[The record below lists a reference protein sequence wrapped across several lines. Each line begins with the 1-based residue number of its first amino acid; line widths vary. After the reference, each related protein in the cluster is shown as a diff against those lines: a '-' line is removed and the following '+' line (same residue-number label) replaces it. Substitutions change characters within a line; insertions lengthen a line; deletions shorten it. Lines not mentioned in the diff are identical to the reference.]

1 MMGHAAADCKGGVM
15 KDAEN
20 GRQSAIDVA
29 RALGLLLVYYGH
41 FVEQIMYLKNPAAAV
56 HYKWIYSFHMILFFI
71 LSGWVKGARPGTL
84 PVRKFVQS
92 TLASRIAPYLF
103 FSILLAALSLV
114 FTGWFPMLDLSS
126 AQGYFQAAVSTG
138 LGFPLFDVPL
148 WFVACLVSVECLHR
162 LVQTYLDSKMR
173 IIAVAVVC
181 YVGGYLLNERYFFFG
196 QNMSFWL
203 LHEVPVVYAF
213 YLVGVLLGRGGLP
226 GRISPAAGV
235 AIFALALA
243 AVHFTYDL
251 NQGPFRYLQAVI
263 ILLSGHGHFLWF
275 PFTALAGSVMILVLG
290 QVLHN
295 VSLLAFLGRNAIIL
309 LGLNG
314 VFYHFVN
321 PPVAAWSVANLP
333 PDGWSVFFLSTLVTL
348 ASFGLSLPVIH
359 GLNVALPQLVGKP
372 RTAGRFFGPLIKG

>member
-1 MMGHAAADCKGGVM
+1 MKG
-15 KDAEN
+15 AEN

-71 LSGWVKGARPGTL
+71 LSGWVKGARPSV
-84 PVRKFVQS
+84 PPIKKFVQS
-92 TLASRIAPYLF
+92 TLASRIVPYLF
-103 FSILLAALSLV
+103 FSIMLAALSLV
-114 FTGWFPMLDLSS
+114 FTGWFPMLDLSG
-126 AQGYFQAAVSTG
+126 ADGYFKAAVSTAM
-138 LGFPLFDVPL
+138 GFPLFNVPL

-162 LVQTYLDSKMR
+162 LLQPYLESATR
-173 IIAVAVVC
+173 IMVVAVAC
-181 YVGGYLLNERYFFFG
+181 YVGGFALNEQFFFFG

-213 YLVGVLLGRGGLP
+213 YLVGVLLGRSGFP
-226 GRISPAAGV
+226 GRAPVAVAAV
-235 AIFALALA
+235 IFVVALA

-275 PFTALAGSVMILVLG
+275 PFTALAGSVMIMALG
-290 QVLHN
+290 RVLHN
-295 VSLLAFLGRNAIIL
+295 VSLLAFFGRNAIIL

-321 PPVAAWSVANLP
+321 APVAAWSVANLP
-333 PDGWSVFFLSTLVTL
+333 PDGWSVFLVSALVTL
-348 ASFGLSLPVIH
+348 MSFGLSLPVIL
-359 GLNVALPQLVGKP
+359 GLNSALPQLVGKP

>member
-1 MMGHAAADCKGGVM
+1 M

-20 GRQSAIDVA
+20 GRQAAIDVA

-71 LSGWVKGARPGTL
+71 LSGWVKGARPSA
-84 PVRKFVQS
+84 PPAMKFVQS
-92 TLASRIAPYLF
+92 TLASRIVPYLF
-103 FSILLAALSLV
+103 FSIVLAALSLV
-114 FTGWFPMLDLSS
+114 LTGWFPMLDLSS
-126 AQGYFQAAVSTG
+126 AQGYFQAAVSTVM
-138 LGFPLFDVPL
+138 GFPLFNVPL

-162 LVQTYLDSKMR
+162 LLQAYLDSTVR

-181 YVGGYLLNERYFFFG
+181 YIGGYLLNEHYFFFG

-226 GRISPAAGV
+226 GCISPAAGV
-235 AIFALALA
+235 AIFALALV

-275 PFTALAGSVMILVLG
+275 PFTALAGSVMILALG
-290 QVLHN
+290 RVLHN
-295 VSLLAFLGRNAIIL
+295 VSLLAFCGRNAIIL

-314 VFYHFVN
+314 VFYHFINV
-321 PPVAAWSVANLP
+321 PVAAWSVTNLP
-333 PDGWSVFFLSTLVTL
+333 PDGWSVFFVSALVTL
-348 ASFGLSLPVIH
+348 ASFGLSLPVIL
-359 GLNVALPQLVGKP
+359 GLNIALPQLVGKP